1 MTYESGVTVVAV
13 GSTTTFT
20 AADNGITFTSP
31 LRYGAAQMNTTD
43 ADGNFLSYTAVPYT
57 QETPDNGAAD
67 DTQGKEEQGNTS
79 KVVHQMTAHSREKHQ
94 KTIHQR
100 VVRRNRVQIMHSP
113 AHRHQL
119 TVL

>member
-1 MTYESGVTVVAV
+1 MKKTLYQL
-13 GSTTTFT
+13 T
-20 AADNGITFTSP
+20 AAFFAIVVSF
-31 LRYGAAQMNTTD
+31 AAVLALIHRKYRTVIPMMTHRAKKNREIHQM
-43 ADGNFLSYTAVPYT
+43 
-57 QETPDNGAAD
+57 
-67 DTQGKEEQGNTS
+67 
-79 KVVHQMTAHSREKHQ
+79 VVHQMTAHSREKHQ